1 MSEELTVEELVKAM
15 RLCAEK
21 TKNGETCVTG
31 QKDCPFGVTV
41 MDYTERMNLA
51 TADALESLAAERDA
65 YRDKLKAALAENT
78 RLAQQVPHWISV
90 KDRLPEV
97 DEDLPDYAEDIFIPI
112 IICDEDG
119 DVYPVKFGKESKEFK
134 YEDGGRLMSTVL
146 YWMPLPEAPKE
157 ENNA

>member
-1 MSEELTVEELVKAM
+1 MSEELTVEELVGALRRNMVETGSLVCLGCGHEHNCSTHGCAIM
-15 RLCAEK
+15 RAAVN
-21 TKNGETCVTG
+21 T
-31 QKDCPFGVTV
+31 
-41 MDYTERMNLA
+41 
-51 TADALESLAAERDA
+51 LESLIAERDG
-65 YRDKLKAALAENT
+65 YREQLSAALAENM
-78 RLAQQVPHWISV
+78 RLAEQVPHWISV